1 MTIIEQVLVLSSA
14 ILTVVLAVLWAKDV
28 FIDQ

>member
-14 ILTVVLAVLWAKDV
+14 ILTVVLAVLWAKDI

>member
-14 ILTVVLAVLWAKDV
+14 ILTVVLAVFWAKDV